1 MYGYEWT
8 DEYGIFRLTVN
19 AKLQKEIRPV
29 FKEELDFFKMY
40 EHWDYPDTDAPLLWA
55 EGVRRYVLNGECVAE
70 AQGGGFYTRPTV
82 VCATDERL
90 QLQPVNIDRLYE
102 VNKNLMK
109 SLEQKAI
116 AFIREQYEKYKSDRY
131 SFVCAFSGGKDS
143 IVLLD
148 LCAKAL
154 APNEFCVIFSDTD
167 MELSDTYQAVEKAK
181 QHWPELHFY
190 TAKCHM
196 KATESWDEFGPPA
209 TKIRWCCTVHK
220 SVPTIIKLREI
231 TKHYNARAVVFE
243 GVRAEESE
251 RRSKYGDIRVGEK
264 NISQINCSPILKW
277 NSAEVF
283 CHILSNNILIN
294 DAYRY
299 GLTRVGCIVCPM
311 SSPWGNSIRN
321 HQYSKEVDVLL
332 SKVENYASG
341 FKEPAKVHEY
351 VEALGWK
358 MRMDGRHLQNGT
370 NRVSE
375 VIKDNSITW
384 TITNGTNNWFEVAKV
399 IGSII
404 ETESNC
410 GIQRIDG
417 VNYKYHT
424 EIADTKFSIT
434 YYPFKQM
441 DRYTVSHLR
450 AVANKTAYC
459 IGCKACVVQCPTGAF
474 TIQSNGKIQIRE
486 SLCAHCSNCL
496 RFTDKGCIVARS
508 IEIKQGG
515 STMDLKGIGAY
526 KSFGL
531 RTEFL
536 DFFFNYGEKTF
547 EKEEVEINGTKKKV
561 YARKELGMIQIESIE
576 EWVKQAGLLYEGKT
590 TELYTILK
598 KFGAFHPFTWAI
610 IWANLFY
617 TSSICKWF
625 GINIEI
631 GETFDK
637 TMIVDQLD
645 NSFTERHRKNGA
657 GALMELLTKS
667 PIGGALQQ
675 ALEIATSNRVTTY
688 LRDGW
693 TTPDAA
699 ALLYSLYLYAEHTG
713 RHAFTLTELIKAHDN
728 PDAPG
733 ISPADIYGLDN
744 KKLRELLQ
752 GLALTYPEYIR
763 VSFIN
768 DLDNIV
774 LEKKYS
780 SLNILDLAEV

>member
-19 AKLQKEIRPV
+19 AKLQKEVRPV

-82 VCATDERL
+82 VCKTDKRL
-90 QLQPVNIDRLYE
+90 QLQPVDTDRLYE

-116 AFIREQYEKYKSDRY
+116 SLIREQYNKYKSDRY

-154 APNEFCVIFSDTD
+154 APNEFCVIFSDTG
-167 MELSDTYQAVEKAK
+167 MELSDTYKAVERAK
-181 QHWPELHFY
+181 KRWSELHFY
-190 TAKCHM
+190 TAKSHM
-196 KATESWDEFGPPA
+196 EATESWDEVGPPA

-220 SVPTIIKLREI
+220 SAPTIIKLRKI
-231 TKHYNARAVVFE
+231 TNQYNARAVVFE

-251 RRSKYGDIRVGEK
+251 RRSKYDDIRVGEK

-283 CHILSNNILIN
+283 CYILANDILIN

-299 GLTRVGCIVCPM
+299 GLTRVGCIVCPL

-321 HQYSKEVDVLL
+321 NQYPEEVDVLL
-332 SKVENYASG
+332 SKVERYAAG
-341 FKEPAKVHEY
+341 FKEPEKVHEY
-351 VEALGWK
+351 VDALGWK
-358 MRMDGRHLQNGT
+358 MRMDGRHLRNGDD
-370 NRVSE
+370 RVSE
-375 VIKDNSITW
+375 IIKDNRITW
-384 TITNGTNNWFEVAKV
+384 NIANATNNWFEGAKV
-399 IGSII
+399 LGSVI
-404 ETESNC
+404 ETE
-410 GIQRIDG
+410 GKRGVQRIDG
-417 VNYKYHT
+417 VSYEYTT
-424 EIADTKFSIT
+424 EIAENKFSIT

-486 SLCAHCSNCL
+486 SICAHCSNCL
-496 RFTDKGCIVARS
+496 RFTDKGCIVAKS
-508 IEIKQGG
+508 ISIAQGG
-515 STMDLKGIGAY
+515 STVDLKGIGTY
-526 KSFGL
+526 KTFGL
-531 RTEFL
+531 RQEFL
-536 DFFFNYGEKTF
+536 DFFFNYGEKAF
-547 EKEEVEINGTKKKV
+547 EKEEVEINDKKKKV
-561 YARKELGMIQIESIE
+561 YTRKELGSVQIESIE

-590 TELYTILK
+590 TELYTALK
-598 KFGAFHPFTWAI
+598 KSGAFNPFTWSI
-610 IWANLFY
+610 IWANLLY

-625 GINIEI
+625 CINIEA
-631 GETFDK
+631 GEVFDK
-637 TMIVDQLD
+637 AMIVDQLD
-645 NSFTERHRKNGA
+645 NSFTERHRKNGTS
-657 GALMELLTKS
+657 ALIEILTKS
-667 PIGGALQQ
+667 PVGASLQQ
-675 ALEIATSNRVTTY
+675 ALEISTSNRVTTY

-693 TTPDAA
+693 ATPDAV

-713 RHAFTLTELIKAHDN
+713 RHAFTLTELIKVHDT

-733 ISPADIYGLDN
+733 VSPADIYGLDN
-744 KKLRELLQ
+744 KKLRECIQ
-752 GLALTYPEYIR
+752 GLALTFPEYIR

-774 LEKKYS
+774 LENKYT
-780 SLNILDLAEV
+780 SLNILDLAEA